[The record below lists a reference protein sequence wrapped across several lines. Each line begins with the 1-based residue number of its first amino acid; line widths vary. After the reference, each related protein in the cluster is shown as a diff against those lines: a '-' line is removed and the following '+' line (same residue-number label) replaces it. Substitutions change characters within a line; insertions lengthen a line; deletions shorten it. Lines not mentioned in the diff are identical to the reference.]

1 MDKLTQLQ
9 QENNELRSKVEELQD
24 TLDAIRSGEVDT
36 LLIDTDKGKQLYSLS
51 SEETSYR
58 NVLEQ
63 LEKGIAIC
71 NEQGTIIYCNAYMKE
86 LFHSAKNDIVGST
99 IVQLFKNNT
108 KLAQDAGEML
118 RKSSHKF
125 TFETEAYN
133 KKLRVRVAP
142 VNLQVIGEPTE
153 EFKGASYCTII
164 ISDVSEYRN
173 LLNEYEQLNKSL
185 ETKVDQRTQELAQ
198 QNEEYQTINEE
209 LKAAHQELEVAY
221 ANLTVNEIK
230 YKTLFESLPIGVT
243 VSDNKG
249 AIIESNELSEEL
261 LGLSVT
267 EQTQRKIDGKEWKII
282 KPDGEP
288 FQNNEYPSVV
298 ALNNN
303 ILVENVIMGIV
314 KDNDLVT
321 WINVSAKPIPLN
333 KYGVLI
339 TYSDITALIKA
350 ETDIKNQRDFI
361 QMLLDNSPIGI
372 ATNEMDTQKATYI
385 NDKFAE
391 IYGWEKEEF
400 PYTVDF
406 FEKVFPDA
414 EYRENI
420 QEKIVADISSGKPE
434 RMCWDDLVITTQSGE
449 KRVVV
454 AINIP
459 LPEQNTMISTV
470 QDITQRKKDEKEII
484 EAKEKAEE
492 EELKYRQLYESNL
505 MPISI
510 FDTETLK
517 FLSVNQAFT
526 EKYGYSREELLK
538 MTILDIRPETELE
551 KLLQNVNIE
560 EKGLENK
567 GIYLHQKK
575 NGEIMHVEIIRYSL
589 LFEGRDAK
597 LVFSNDVSKLMKSQ
611 AELIKAKEK
620 AEESDKLKSAFL
632 ANMSHEI
639 RTPMNGILGFSSL
652 LDDDIYTEQQRK
664 EYRKIIQNN
673 GENLLKLIDDII
685 DISKLDSEQLKLSTA
700 PTKLFE
706 LLQQAYQNFIQ
717 IIHRKNISNITL
729 KLELPQNI
737 EEVEIDIDQTRLTQ
751 VINNLLNNAIKFTNK
766 GEIRLKCKIIG
777 SVLRFSV
784 KDEGVGIAPSKQ
796 KSIFERFN
804 QVNYSITNNK
814 GGAGLGLAISK
825 GIIEAFKGKIWVESQ
840 LGVGSTFYFEIPFEP
855 LKIKSKQDKAATET
869 PKDLSGKTILI
880 VDDEET
886 IRLYLSTVLAQL
898 KVLTLEACNGKEALE
913 VFKQH
918 KNIDLILMDL
928 RMPEM
933 NGFDSLAA
941 IRKLNAYTKVIAQT
955 AYAMPGER
963 EKCLKA
969 GFSDYIEKP
978 IKKEKLFSKIHK
990 WI

>member
-1 MDKLTQLQ
+1 MNFNQLDAFLNRGILILKPSLKVKYWNNWLENKTGISAAEITDRQ
-9 QENNELRSKVEELQD
+9 IHDFFQIEPSVRKTIDRCFQYGQPQILSYIFHEYFIPIKVNHPNQMFMYQSAQITPMITNNEVE
-24 TLDAIRSGEVDT
+24 SV
-36 LLIDTDKGKQLYSLS
+36 LI
-51 SEETSYR
+51 
-58 NVLEQ
+58 
-63 LEKGIAIC
+63 
-71 NEQGTIIYCNAYMKE
+71 
-86 LFHSAKNDIVGST
+86 
-99 IVQLFKNNT
+99 
-108 KLAQDAGEML
+108 
-118 RKSSHKF
+118 
-125 TFETEAYN
+125 
-133 KKLRVRVAP
+133 
-142 VNLQVIGEPTE
+142 VID
-153 EFKGASYCTII
+153 
-164 ISDVSEYRN
+164 DVSESI
-173 LLNEYEQLNKSL
+173 LYE
-185 ETKVDQRTQELAQ
+185 RELKIS
-198 QNEEYQTINEE
+198 NTE
-209 LKAAHQELEVAY
+209 LKASNQQLAASEQQLSASNQQLCAIEEELRATNDELIAANANLEKLNRDLKKSEVRLIDAQRIARIGNWELNITTQEVLMSDEMFKIIGLPNNASSTNVANHEKYYTPESWKRFTEKIDSTIKTGEPYELEMEFSDPKNPCRYAVVRGEAIYDERHNIVA
-221 ANLTVNEIK
+221 LK
-230 YKTLFESLPIGVT
+230 GTLQDI
-243 VSDNKG
+243 
-249 AIIESNELSEEL
+249 
-261 LGLSVT
+261 T
-267 EQTQRKIDGKEWKII
+267 EQKKNETEIRK
-282 KPDGEP
+282 
-288 FQNNEYPSVV
+288 
-298 ALNNN
+298 
-303 ILVENVIMGIV
+303 
-314 KDNDLVT
+314 
-321 WINVSAKPIPLN
+321 
-333 KYGVLI
+333 
-339 TYSDITALIKA
+339 
-350 ETDIKNQRDFI
+350 QRDFI
-361 QMLLDNSPIGI
+361 QMLMDNSPIGV
-372 ATNEMDTQKATYI
+372 ATNKMDTQKVTYI

-414 EYRENI
+414 EYRENV

-652 LDDDIYTEQQRK
+652 LDDDSYTEQQRK

-700 PTKLFE
+700 PTKLFG
-706 LLQQAYQNFIQ
+706 LLQQAHQNFIQ
-717 IIHRKNISNITL
+717 IIHRKNISNITI
-729 KLELPQNI
+729 KLELPQNF

-751 VINNLLNNAIKFTNK
+751 VINNLLNNAIKFTDK
-766 GEIRLKCKIIG
+766 GEIKLKCKIIG

-784 KDEGVGIAPSKQ
+784 KDEGVGIASSKQ
-796 KSIFERFN
+796 KTIFERFN
-804 QVNYSITNNK
+804 QVNYNITNNK

-840 LGVGSTFYFEIPFEP
+840 LGMGSTFYFEIPFEP
-855 LKIKSKQDKAATET
+855 LKIKSKQEKETTST
-869 PKDLSGKTILI
+869 PKDLSEKTILI

-898 KVLTLEACNGKEALE
+898 KVQILEACNGKEAIE

-941 IRKLNAYTKVIAQT
+941 IRKLNTYTKVIAQT

-963 EKCLKA
+963 EKCLQA

>member
-1 MDKLTQLQ
+1 MDDNINDIKRFEKLVKEESNREYVLRLYIAGLTPRSEKSIQQVKQVCEKYLKNRYSLEIIDIYQMPQLASGEQIIAVSTLLKKKRIMDKLTQLQ
-9 QENNELRSKVEELQD
+9 QENSVLKSKLEELQD

-339 TYSDITALIKA
+339 TYSDITARIKA

-361 QMLLDNSPIGI
+361 QMLLDNSPIP
-372 ATNEMDTQKATYI
+372 K
-385 NDKFAE
+385 
-391 IYGWEKEEF
+391 
-400 PYTVDF
+400 
-406 FEKVFPDA
+406 
-414 EYRENI
+414 
-420 QEKIVADISSGKPE
+420 
-434 RMCWDDLVITTQSGE
+434 
-449 KRVVV
+449 
-454 AINIP
+454 
-459 LPEQNTMISTV
+459 
-470 QDITQRKKDEKEII
+470 
-484 EAKEKAEE
+484 
-492 EELKYRQLYESNL
+492 SNL
-505 MPISI
+505 Y
-510 FDTETLK
+510 K
-517 FLSVNQAFT
+517 
-526 EKYGYSREELLK
+526 R
-538 MTILDIRPETELE
+538 
-551 KLLQNVNIE
+551 
-560 EKGLENK
+560 
-567 GIYLHQKK
+567 
-575 NGEIMHVEIIRYSL
+575 
-589 LFEGRDAK
+589 
-597 LVFSNDVSKLMKSQ
+597 
-611 AELIKAKEK
+611 
-620 AEESDKLKSAFL
+620 
-632 ANMSHEI
+632 
-639 RTPMNGILGFSSL
+639 
-652 LDDDIYTEQQRK
+652 
-664 EYRKIIQNN
+664 
-673 GENLLKLIDDII
+673 
-685 DISKLDSEQLKLSTA
+685 
-700 PTKLFE
+700 
-706 LLQQAYQNFIQ
+706 
-717 IIHRKNISNITL
+717 
-729 KLELPQNI
+729 
-737 EEVEIDIDQTRLTQ
+737 
-751 VINNLLNNAIKFTNK
+751 
-766 GEIRLKCKIIG
+766 
-777 SVLRFSV
+777 
-784 KDEGVGIAPSKQ
+784 
-796 KSIFERFN
+796 
-804 QVNYSITNNK
+804 
-814 GGAGLGLAISK
+814 
-825 GIIEAFKGKIWVESQ
+825 
-840 LGVGSTFYFEIPFEP
+840 
-855 LKIKSKQDKAATET
+855 
-869 PKDLSGKTILI
+869 
-880 VDDEET
+880 
-886 IRLYLSTVLAQL
+886 
-898 KVLTLEACNGKEALE
+898 
-913 VFKQH
+913 
-918 KNIDLILMDL
+918 
-928 RMPEM
+928 
-933 NGFDSLAA
+933 
-941 IRKLNAYTKVIAQT
+941 
-955 AYAMPGER
+955 
-963 EKCLKA
+963 
-969 GFSDYIEKP
+969 
-978 IKKEKLFSKIHK
+978 
-990 WI
+990 